1 MTTQSN
7 SKMPLLTLEGKT
19 QFIAWNERE
28 VEITDRETKKKHIVY
43 EYDSCRTELGA
54 DYATIV
60 SAIVRSRYS
69 QADVEAIILNYGD
82 GDPEHEQRYAE
93 LQAWRVEAK
102 TVARQV
108 LGIE

>member
-1 MTTQSN
+1 MKTQSN
-7 SKMPLLTLEGKT
+7 NKMPLLSLEGKT
-19 QFIAWNERE
+19 QLIAWNETE
-28 VEITDRETKKKHIVY
+28 VEIIDHETQETHIVY

-69 QADVEAIILNYGD
+69 ADDVEAIVLNHGD
-82 GDPEHEQRYAE
+82 EDPEHEQRYAD

-102 TVARQV
+102 AVARQV
-108 LGIE
+108 LG